1 MSQHDAPGSGKTKEC
16 ASKGPSRFKAA
27 ARCQRPQDLPKRWI
41 LNIAFLI
48 NRRKVY
54 WKYIFGKTMK
64 RATQLFFLP
73 GNLTANLLG
82 ATAADDRMMI
92 RMLVDMLFW
101 NLVVVA
107 GAWMIFR

>member
-1 MSQHDAPGSGKTKEC
+1 MPQAAGRQKSVPGKDLAASGRRPG
-16 ASKGPSRFKAA
+16 ASGP
-27 ARCQRPQDLPKRWI
+27 PKRWI
-41 LNIAFLI
+41 LNIACLI

-54 WKYIFGKTMK
+54 WKYIFGETMK
-64 RATQLFFLP
+64 RETQLFFLP

>member
-1 MSQHDAPGSGKTKEC
+1 MAIE
-16 ASKGPSRFKAA
+16 
-27 ARCQRPQDLPKRWI
+27 
-41 LNIAFLI
+41 
-48 NRRKVY
+48 RKVY
-54 WKYIFGKTMK
+54 RKYTFGEAMK

-73 GNLTANLLG
+73 GNLTANVLH

-107 GAWMIFR
+107 GAWIMFR

>member
-1 MSQHDAPGSGKTKEC
+1 
-16 ASKGPSRFKAA
+16 
-27 ARCQRPQDLPKRWI
+27 
-41 LNIAFLI
+41 
-48 NRRKVY
+48 
-54 WKYIFGKTMK
+54 MK
-64 RATQLFFLP
+64 RETQLFFLP